1 MSILQVISDPKVPKV
16 KCSLIDS
23 TGTERNI
30 MTIFLQDNGIH
41 VHKELENDH
50 YIIPPVPQIGALI
63 REVIEEVAEELNAN
77 AIVFRYGDEEA
88 EEVDDLVLSDAWYDI
103 ERLALAAS
111 KHAALS
117 EEIDAK
123 VILGIIKFSSFIY
136 AATAI
141 RKEDT
146 FPLLQIYMDAS
157 TDLPLIKIYNE
168 LGQLVEER
176 REKVED
182 FETYVKS
189 LVSSEDMTVIYR
201 ESAMD
206 IPSPKEITTEDGSKY
221 YVAVLFKYFL
231 GFLPSSSV
239 TEVTSRKIPV
249 KGKRKLVKTLRAL
262 LYLEKLSEEGGVE
275 IVIGSHAVPLNQL
288 LDELSK
294 LSERAKATLTRRKLM
309 YEPEKVFEE
318 PLVRE
323 LRNYKPEYSSG
334 DVYLGIR
341 VIPVGFIVV
350 ARNKE
355 EFDHAIQRISNGPT
369 SDGYE
374 ILDELVK
381 KSVSGYF
388 IGYLMTLEEALI
400 IYTDITSELMRS
412 DK

>member
-1 MSILQVISDPKVPKV
+1 
-16 KCSLIDS
+16 
-23 TGTERNI
+23 

-41 VHKELENDH
+41 VHKTLDNDH
-50 YIIPPVPQIGALI
+50 YIIPPVPQIGVLI
-63 REVIEEVAEELNAN
+63 KEVIEEVAEELNAE
-77 AIVFRYGDEEA
+77 AIVFRYGENEP

-117 EEIDAK
+117 EEMDSK
-123 VILGIIKFSSFIY
+123 VIVGIIKFSSFIY

-146 FPLLQIYMDAS
+146 FPLFQIYMDTS
-157 TDLPLIKIYNE
+157 SDLPLVKIYNE

-176 REKVED
+176 REKIDD

-189 LVSSEDMTVIYR
+189 LVSSDDIAVIYR
-201 ESAMD
+201 ESALEV
-206 IPSPKEITTEDGSKY
+206 PSPKEITREDGSKY

-239 TEVTSRKIPV
+239 NEVTNRKVAIR
-249 KGKRKLVKTLRAL
+249 GKRNLIKTLRAL
-262 LYLEKLSEEGGVE
+262 LYLERLSEEGGVD
-275 IVIGSHAVPLNQL
+275 ILMGNHAVPLNYL
-288 LDELSK
+288 LDELEK
-294 LSERAKATLTRRKLM
+294 LSKRAIASLTRKGLS
-309 YEPEKVFEE
+309 YNLDETLEE
-318 PLVRE
+318 PILRE
-323 LRNYKPEYSSG
+323 LKNYKPEYTSG
-334 DVYLGIR
+334 DIYLGIR
-341 VIPVGFIVV
+341 VIPVAFVVV

-355 EFDHAIQRISNGPT
+355 EFDQAIQRIAGGPT

-400 IYTDITSELMRS
+400 IYSDISSELMKG